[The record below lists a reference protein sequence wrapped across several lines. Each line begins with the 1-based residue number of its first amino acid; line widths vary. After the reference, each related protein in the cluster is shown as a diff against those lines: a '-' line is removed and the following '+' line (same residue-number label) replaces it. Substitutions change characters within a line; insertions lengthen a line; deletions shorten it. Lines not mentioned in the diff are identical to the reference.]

1 MGTRQTARRV
11 FVVLIVLALFLVG
24 LLIRPFA
31 EAFIFAAVLAGT
43 LWPLQTRLSRRL
55 GQRRNT
61 SAAILCLLVLIAL
74 VAPIG
79 GISAFVVRE
88 TVAGARFVTE
98 TLRSEGMT
106 GLIDE
111 LPDPVRRM
119 ADELLDRF
127 PIEQEHLDKTIQK
140 QASAQGGRAAGVVT
154 TALAAT
160 GSLVVQTFMMMIA
173 LFFFLV
179 DGAALV
185 AWFEHVSPLEPG
197 QTLEILVEFRKV
209 SASVLL
215 STLATAG
222 VQAIAAL
229 VGYLIAGVP
238 HPFFFATVTFFMAL
252 IPAIGAGGA
261 CLAAALLLLAQGQV
275 GMAIFLAVWGVL
287 VVGLVDNLIKPL
299 LVKRGLHMHGAI
311 VFFALLGGLA
321 AFGTVGLLLGPLIVT
336 LFLALVRIHQ
346 RDYGDNLSPP
356 GHENVTP
363 PVHG

>member
-1 MGTRQTARRV
+1 V
-11 FVVLIVLALFLVG
+11 FVVLIVLALLLVG
-24 LLIRPFA
+24 LVIRPFA

-43 LWPLQTRLSRRL
+43 LWPLQKRLSRKL
-55 GQRRNT
+55 GERPNT
-61 SAAILCLLVLIAL
+61 SAVIVCLGVILALLLPV
-74 VAPIG
+74 G
-79 GISAFVVRE
+79 GISAFVVKE

-98 TLRSEGMT
+98 TVRSSGVS

-111 LPDPVRRM
+111 LPDPVQRM
-119 ADELLDRF
+119 ADELLERF
-127 PIEQEHLDKTIQK
+127 PIEEEQIDATLKK
-140 QASAQGGRAAGVVT
+140 QAGAQGGKAAGVVT

-160 GSLVVQTFMMMIA
+160 GSLLVQTIMMLIA

-179 DGAALV
+179 DGKALV
-185 AWFEHVSPLEPG
+185 SWIEHVSPLEPG
-197 QTLEILVEFRKV
+197 QTLEILREFRKV
-209 SASVLL
+209 SAAVLV
-215 STLATAG
+215 SSLATAG

-238 HPFFFATVTFFMAL
+238 HPFFFATVTFFLAL

-261 CLAAALLLLAQGQV
+261 CLAAALLLLAQGHV
-275 GMAIFLAVWGVL
+275 GMAIFLAVWGVV

-321 AFGTVGLLLGPLIVT
+321 TFGTVGLLLGPLIVT

-346 RDYGDNLSPP
+346 RDYG
-356 GHENVTP
+356 ENAAPHVHASAAAKVT
-363 PVHG
+363 GG

>member
-11 FVVLIVLALFLVG
+11 FVGLILLALVLVG
-24 LLIRPFA
+24 LLVRPFA

-43 LWPLQTRLSRRL
+43 LWPLQKRLSKRL
-55 GQRRNT
+55 GQREKT
-61 SAAILCLLVLIAL
+61 SAAILCVLVILALLLPV
-74 VAPIG
+74 G
-79 GISAFVVRE
+79 GIGAFVVKE

-98 TLRSEGMT
+98 TVRSEGMT
-106 GLIDE
+106 GLLNE
-111 LPDPVRRM
+111 LPAPLRRI
-119 ADELLDRF
+119 ANDLLERF
-127 PIEQEHLDKTIQK
+127 PIEEEQIDETLKQ
-140 QASAQGGRAAGVVT
+140 QASAQGGKAAGVVT

-160 GSLVVQTFMMMIA
+160 GSVLVQTVMMMIA

-185 AWFEHVSPLEPG
+185 AWIEHVSPLEHG
-197 QTLEILVEFRKV
+197 QTLEILREFRKV
-209 SASVLL
+209 SASVLI
-215 STLATAG
+215 SSLATAG

-229 VGYLIAGVP
+229 IGYLISGVP
-238 HPFFFATVTFFMAL
+238 HPFFFATVTFFLAL

-261 CLAAALLLLAQGQV
+261 CLAAAALLLAQGKV

-287 VVGLVDNLIKPL
+287 VVGLVDNLIKPM

-321 AFGTVGLLLGPLIVT
+321 TFGTVGLLLGPLIVT

-346 RDYGDNLSPP
+346 RDYG
-356 GHENVTP
+356 ENATP
-363 PVHG
+363 HVHG